1 MPRKVRQIL
10 GAAMLVVFVPAYAL
24 FAMSVA
30 SHRLAGTSIL
40 VQTIFFAIAGLI
52 WVVPAGAIIA
62 WMQRP

>member
-1 MPRKVRQIL
+1 
-10 GAAMLVVFVPAYAL
+10 MLVVFVPAYAL